1 MIWVVATRQEAIS
14 DEQVVVDANLCVP
27 GVAGPRVVVAYMMLR
42 IKGGNSNAP
51 TAMIAE
57 KAAALACELFLWQ
70 HDVWRIEDELAD
82 M

>member
-1 MIWVVATRQEAIS
+1 MS
-14 DEQVVVDANLCVP
+14 M
-27 GVAGPRVVVAYMMLR
+27 RVVVASIMPR

-57 KAAALACELFLWQ
+57 TATDLTCDLFQWQ

>member
-1 MIWVVATRQEAIS
+1 MIWVVATRPEAIS
-14 DEQVVVDANLCVP
+14 DEQAVVDANLCVR
-27 GVAGPRVVVAYMMLR
+27 GVAGLRVVVASIMPR

-57 KAAALACELFLWQ
+57 TAAALTCDLFLWQ